1 MRGAVRG
8 VVTELAGAVGTV
20 DLAGAAEGAGVL
32 GVGPGEVLVGC
43 LVGAAVLLAA
53 GPRGRAARSLRR
65 GGGSGR
71 GNGRRSVGQV
81 VVGVE
86 TEPGEWSWVSRALGW
101 FGLSR
106 AARPG
111 GPPSVQVIVTQVAGL
126 LRAGV
131 APGRAWQSVGQVRVD
146 PRGVPDAEDLIAL
159 VVAGAGRGPVRGS
172 AAAAARRQVA
182 AIVAACRLA
191 AETGAPLA
199 AVLDVIV
206 GTLVAAARGEQ
217 ERAAALAGPRSTARV
232 LAWLPGIGAVV
243 GIALGADPLGLL
255 LAGGLGATAPI
266 VGLVLVG
273 VGHRW
278 TTRLVAR
285 ARAAG
290 DPL

>member
-1 MRGAVRG
+1 M
-8 VVTELAGAVGTV
+8 
-20 DLAGAAEGAGVL
+20 
-32 GVGPGEVLVGC
+32 LVGV
-43 LVGAAVLLAA
+43 LVGAAVLLLA

-65 GGGSGR
+65 GGGPGWAKSGWS
-71 GNGRRSVGQV
+71 GGQATG
-81 VVGVE
+81 GVE
-86 TEPGEWSWVSRALGW
+86 TAPRAGSWASSVPGRLGLARA
-101 FGLSR
+101 S
-106 AARPG
+106 RPG

-131 APGRAWQSVGQVRVD
+131 VPGRAWQSVGQVRVD

-159 VVAGAGRGPVRGS
+159 VVAGRGMVRG
-172 AAAAARRQVA
+172 AAAATAQRQVA

-243 GIALGADPLGLL
+243 GMALGADPLGLL
-255 LAGGLGATAPI
+255 LAGGLGATAPV

-290 DPL
+290 DPP